1 MSTIAEIQKV
11 ISQMPEGEWQKI
23 KDWLNTRPD
32 SREFTDD
39 GFDIEETK
47 AKLQAAA
54 RGPFRKWTD
63 DDWQRLHDSVK

>member
-1 MSTIAEIQKV
+1 MSSISEIKAA
-11 ISQMPEGEWQKI
+11 IGKLPEGKWQEI

-32 SREFTDD
+32 QREFSDD

-47 AKLQAAA
+47 TKLQAATC
-54 RGPFRKWTD
+54 GSFRKWTD